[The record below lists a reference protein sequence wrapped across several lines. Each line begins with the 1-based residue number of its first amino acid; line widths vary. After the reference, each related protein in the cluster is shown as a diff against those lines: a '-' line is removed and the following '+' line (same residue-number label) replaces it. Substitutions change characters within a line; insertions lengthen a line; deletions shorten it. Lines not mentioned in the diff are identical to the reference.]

1 MANIFTEIPEKEPI
15 SFYKGE
21 TIVWKRTDI
30 GADYAPSSYSMVW
43 EASLE
48 SNGSTRFSATV
59 TESGTEY
66 TFTLDD
72 SATASYT
79 AGDYIWFL
87 KVIQDSDS
95 EKLVIDSGKLTVKDN
110 YFATTGDTRS
120 HAKVMV
126 DKLESLLEGKA
137 DADVSSYAIAGRSL
151 NKLTVEEMLKWRD
164 YYKAEYQREIQEF
177 RIGNNEGSGS
187 IVKVRFD
194 DAS

>member
-21 TIVWKRTDI
+21 TVVWKRTDI

-126 DKLESLLEGKA
+126 DKLESLIEGKA
-137 DADVSSYAIAGRSL
+137 DADVSSYSIAGRSL
-151 NKLTVEEMLKWRD
+151 NKLTVEELLKWLD
-164 YYKAEYQREIQEF
+164 HYKAKYQKEIQEF

>member
-1 MANIFTEIPEKEPI
+1 MANLFTDVPETEPV

-187 IVKVRFD
+187 VVKVRFD

>member
-1 MANIFTEIPEKEPI
+1 MANIFTTIPEKEPI

-30 GADYAPSSYSMVW
+30 GADYDPSSYSMVW

-66 TFTLDD
+66 TFTLDN
-72 SATASYT
+72 SSTASYT
-79 AGDYIWFL
+79 AGDYVWFL
-87 KVIQDSDS
+87 KVLQTSDS
-95 EKLVIDSGKLTVKDN
+95 ETLVIDSGKITVKDN

-151 NKLTVEEMLKWRD
+151 NKLTVEEMLKWLD

>member
-21 TIVWKRTDI
+21 TVVWKRTDI
-30 GADYAPSSYSMVW
+30 GADYAPSSHSMVW
-43 EASLE
+43 EASLQT
-48 SNGSTRFSATV
+48 NGSTRFSATV

-66 TFTLDD
+66 TFTLDN
-72 SATASYT
+72 SATSGYT
-79 AGDYIWFL
+79 AGDYVWFL
-87 KVIQDSDS
+87 KVLQTSDS
-95 EKLVIDSGKLTVKDN
+95 ETLIIDSGKITVKDN
-110 YFATTGDTRS
+110 FFATTGDTRS
-120 HAKVMV
+120 HAKIMV

-151 NKLTVEEMLKWRD
+151 NKLTVEEMLKCRD

-187 IVKVRFD
+187 VVKVRFD